1 MFPLLAV
8 SEAPWAEHHGWK
20 PYGRPSFLAGSASQ
34 EDHPVVPRQAEA
46 VICMLRC
53 DLPATAPPLV
63 PRSQNPF
70 GNAYSEQ
77 MTHRSCDIKQD
88 KARRD
93 SGPWQTLLGVGDAR
107 HVLCLR
113 FFSWVL
119 CVYFGI
125 NPGPS
130 NECYSNTA
138 EALEQLYIKRWFT
151 AKWESTHELE
161 TKAGVFWISLEE
173 ALPWYEILVSRGGNN
188 RGAIKGMDFVVG
200 STLPGPLLLR
210 LTQDQLQNFQGQ
222 CQGKWGP
229 HNKNV
234 LRIFE
239 FFGWLRIIQKLLRT
253 PSRGLD
259 TIWGPSKHGAPGDH
273 TGNMPMKLALAS
285 IKGIPFDICKMGML
299 MVLT

>member
-8 SEAPWAEHHGWK
+8 SEAPLSRAPWMEALWTSIVLSRVRIPGGPSSGTK
-20 PYGRPSFLAGSASQ
+20 AGRGGDMHVEVWSPS
-34 EDHPVVPRQAEA
+34 HR
-46 VICMLRC
+46 
-53 DLPATAPPLV
+53 APPV

-200 STLPGPLLLR
+200 STLPGPLLLP

-259 TIWGPSKHGAPGDH
+259 TIWGPS
-273 TGNMPMKLALAS
+273 NMGPQVTIQGTCPWS
-285 IKGIPFDICKMGML
+285 WPWPQ
-299 MVLT
+299 